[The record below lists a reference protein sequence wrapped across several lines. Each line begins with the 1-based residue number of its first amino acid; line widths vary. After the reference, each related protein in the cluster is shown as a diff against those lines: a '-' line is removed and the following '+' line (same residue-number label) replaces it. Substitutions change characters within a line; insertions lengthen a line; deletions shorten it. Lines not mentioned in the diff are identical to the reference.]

1 MQNAMA
7 AEYEIKIKGQLDPK
21 LSAWFGGFAISHT
34 PDGDTLL
41 TGSVIDQ
48 AALHGVLVRC
58 RDLGVT
64 LISINPRPTKSA
76 TTNGERKLM
85 DTKDRKNWVHV
96 EASHIVD
103 ARPEEVYAVV
113 SDYRVGHPAILPKQ
127 YFTHLDVEKGGQG
140 AGTIVRG
147 GLKVFGQV
155 YTFHQEVAEPAPG
168 RVLAE
173 TNIDT
178 GQYTSFT
185 FEPLNGGKQ
194 TRVTIVSDFPPSRG
208 FVGLMEKFTK
218 PAVVRKIYD
227 AELRQLADYLRAK
240 AAAKPAL
247 A

>member
-1 MQNAMA
+1 MVQNAMSA
-7 AEYEIKIKGQLDPK
+7 AYEIRIKGQLDPK
-21 LSAWFGGFAISHT
+21 LSAWFDDFAISHT

-64 LISINPRPTKSA
+64 LISINPVSTASDQ
-76 TTNGERKLM
+76 ERGTM
-85 DTKDRKNWVHV
+85 DRKNWVHV

-103 ARPEEVYAVV
+103 ARPEEVYAVI
-113 SDYRVGHPAILPKQ
+113 SDYRVGHPAILPRQ
-127 YFTHLDVEKGGQG
+127 YFTGLEVEKGGQG

-147 GLKVFGQV
+147 SLKVFGQE
-155 YTFHQEVAEPAPG
+155 YGFHQLVSEPEPG
-168 RVLAE
+168 RLIE
-173 TNIDT
+173 EIDIET

-185 FEPLNGGKQ
+185 FEPLHGGKQ
-194 TRVTIVSDFPPSRG
+194 TRVTIVSDFPPRKGLVG
-208 FVGLMEKFTK
+208 FMEKFTM
-218 PAVVRKIYD
+218 PSIVRKIYN

-240 AAAKPAL
+240 AAAKTAPNL